1 MRNGAGFALIYA
13 ARILFDFAARA
24 VRASLGACWRF
35 CSWARGRGGL
45 RRRKRRAGRGILAR
59 FCVAAFAEI
68 MNNQPLYLVDNDTF
82 LPLSCYY
89 NEICVATPPPFH
101 CKNFKPT
108 NRNIMKKTSLILL
121 STLCALAANAVVDI
135 PGSTSST
142 GRPVVK
148 DIADGQDIRLL
159 PNAEAPTEASNISMA
174 GATVKSIEIAEKAA
188 EATHWRSE
196 LR

>member
-13 ARILFDFAARA
+13 ARILFEFAARA

-89 NEICVATPPPFH
+89 NENCVATPPPFH

-108 NRNIMKKTSLILL
+108 NRNIMKKTGSTPKRVDFNERRRIEPRPSICNFRSFDNRKPFVVSVSFSCGSLQLL
-121 STLCALAANAVVDI
+121 SCFL
-135 PGSTSST
+135 
-142 GRPVVK
+142 
-148 DIADGQDIRLL
+148 
-159 PNAEAPTEASNISMA
+159 
-174 GATVKSIEIAEKAA
+174 
-188 EATHWRSE
+188 
-196 LR
+196 